1 MKYLKFIFQFSAA
14 VIIALSTINTKTE
27 SVLPDLSMNRTSIIE
42 VPEGIYS
49 YVRVLIDG
57 VWWIYVY
64 DNDGKL
70 VNRYIEEQDW
80 FNESQGRICTF

>member
-80 FNESQGRICTF
+80 FN